1 MSAKNSRETRES
13 TTSHDEVEFSFS
25 SGAEYADKDE
35 YVTKRLVFAITVIE
49 FQEGA
54 GYEGADR
61 WSITVSPE
69 DGQPDEIIELQSN
82 DKRDAQLRAA
92 AEHIAKHGPIV
103 NTRLVKSGKA
113 YYFRKA
119 AETKP

>member
-1 MSAKNSRETRES
+1 VKNQATRAERAP
-13 TTSHDEVEFSFS
+13 TTRDTAEFSFS
-25 SGAEYADKDE
+25 SGAQYADKDE
-35 YVTKRLVFAITVIE
+35 FVAEGLVFSITAIE

-61 WSITVSPE
+61 WAITVSPE
-69 DGQPDEIIELQSN
+69 GGRPDEIITLQSN
-82 DKRDAQLRAA
+82 DNRDAELRAA
-92 AEHIAKHGPIV
+92 ADHIAKHGAIA
-103 NTRLVKSGKA
+103 NTKLVKSGKA

>member
-1 MSAKNSRETRES
+1 MKSQSARAERAP
-13 TTSHDEVEFSFS
+13 TTKDATEFTFS
-25 SGAEYADKDE
+25 SGAQYADKDE
-35 YVTKRLVFAITVIE
+35 FVAKGLVFSITVIE

-61 WSITVSPE
+61 WAITVSPE
-69 DGQPDEIIELQSN
+69 GGRPDEIITLQSN
-82 DKRDAQLRAA
+82 DNRDAELRAA
-92 AEHIAKHGPIV
+92 AEHIAKRGPIA
-103 NTRLVKSGKA
+103 NTKLVKSGKA